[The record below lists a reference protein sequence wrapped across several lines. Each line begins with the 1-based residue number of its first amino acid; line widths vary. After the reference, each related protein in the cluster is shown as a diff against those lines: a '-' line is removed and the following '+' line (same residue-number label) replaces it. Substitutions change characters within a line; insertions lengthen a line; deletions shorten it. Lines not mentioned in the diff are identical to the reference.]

1 MEIVNF
7 PSEKATQ
14 QSKAQERSREEKA
27 EGQLEKCYLFCG
39 EKASIYVHKHKGNWR
54 YISTHLNTDKYIS
67 REMDRKITYLH
78 LPLCLW
84 GRMNFLQV
92 WLYLPQ

>member
-39 EKASIYVHKHKGNWR
+39 EKANI
-54 YISTHLNTDKYIS
+54 
-67 REMDRKITYLH
+67 
-78 LPLCLW
+78 
-84 GRMNFLQV
+84 
-92 WLYLPQ
+92 